1 MKVTPKQYAQA
12 LLDVVAGKGEVE
24 VLEVVK
30 DFAKLLKKNNQAAQ
44 LEKILYYF
52 TRLHDKQTGI
62 VQSKVITAKALD
74 EELMAEV
81 TNYLNGIEKGEK
93 VEVSFNVNKKILGGL
108 VVKYG
113 DRILDNSL
121 KTRLN
126 QLKTSLLK

>member
-1 MKVTPKQYAQA
+1 MYGVHKKVDAQCLEISETGSEA
-12 LLDVVAGKGEVE
+12 SYFLPAGINADRDEFIDL
-24 VLEVVK
+24 VL
-30 DFAKLLKKNNQAAQ
+30 FAM
-44 LEKILYYF
+44 